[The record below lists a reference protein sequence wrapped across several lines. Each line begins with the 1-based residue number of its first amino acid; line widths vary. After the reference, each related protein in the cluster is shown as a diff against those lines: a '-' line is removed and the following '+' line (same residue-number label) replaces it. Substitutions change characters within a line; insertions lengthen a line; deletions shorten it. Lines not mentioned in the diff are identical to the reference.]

1 MEDDGE
7 SLEETGENVNKL
19 NFESVP
25 EAKDSI
31 LKTARRIKP
40 EGIHIFEDLA
50 EETMERRIAQLLVLC
65 CCVYPCKV

>member
-1 MEDDGE
+1 M
-7 SLEETGENVNKL
+7 NKL